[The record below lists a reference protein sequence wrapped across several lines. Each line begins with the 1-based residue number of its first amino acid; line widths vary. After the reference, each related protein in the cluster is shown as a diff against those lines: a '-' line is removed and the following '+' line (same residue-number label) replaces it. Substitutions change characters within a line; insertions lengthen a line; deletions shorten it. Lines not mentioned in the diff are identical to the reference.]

1 MERLLRIPIWPR
13 GEEEASG
20 CMVRDLMAQGVLLAV
35 VVAESGVPPERQQP
49 VVQEVQPLAATV
61 DDLAVVVAEEM
72 IL

>member
-1 MERLLRIPIWPR
+1 
-13 GEEEASG
+13 
-20 CMVRDLMAQGVLLAV
+20 MVRDLMAQGVLLAV